1 MQLVKVL
8 SIAISLLMSAIGLKA
23 ETPSI
28 EEFSN
33 GITAFLCENN
43 KAVISKLPLIFSQSE
58 DKWVLNLDSSTSVTK
73 IEKGFMLNFPQPNQ
87 GIGILSA
94 NQNGSWKYEFLGEK
108 ESWETTCSKPDNF
121 TRTLIEIISPR
132 IIEST
137 TSFSFS
143 EYKEMIT
150 NNNIIKSLR
159 IDLDKS
165 FGEIERLA
173 SELSQAKTELYKK
186 SEVADI
192 IINKMKLCWNPPV
205 GFENGTTNSIT
216 LGLKFDIDGKLLE
229 SPTNLTPVS
238 EVGSLIAF
246 EAARRAVILCSP
258 YNELDPRFYIAWKEI
273 ELIF

>member
-1 MQLVKVL
+1 MQLLKVL
-8 SIAISLLMSAIGLKA
+8 SIVIILLMSATGLKA
-23 ETPSI
+23 DSPTI
-28 EEFSN
+28 EELSY
-33 GITAFLCENN
+33 GITAFLCEDDI
-43 KAVISKLPLIFSQSE
+43 AVKTKIPLIFTQSE
-58 DKWVLNLDSSTSVTK
+58 DKWVLNSDSSVSVTK
-73 IEKGFMLNFPQPNQ
+73 VRKGFMLIFPPPNQ

-94 NQNGSWKYEFLGEK
+94 HQNGSWKYEYLREK
-108 ESWETTCSKPDNF
+108 ESWETTCSKQDDF

-137 TSFSFS
+137 SSFSFP

-150 NNNIIKSLR
+150 DNNIIKSLR

-165 FGEIERLA
+165 FSEIERLA

-186 SEVADI
+186 SRVADI

-246 EAARRAVILCSP
+246 EAARRAVIRCSP
-258 YNELDPRFYIAWKEI
+258 YNELDPKFYFAWKEI
-273 ELIF
+273 KLIF